1 MRCTGRSTRGHG
13 LDKRTA
19 LDGFLASIERRAY
32 RMAEMAT
39 GNPDDALD
47 VVQDAM
53 LQLCRRYAD
62 RDEAEWRPLFYRI
75 LQNCTRDFHRRRAVR
90 NRFRTWLRPWWNA
103 TGSDPV
109 DALQC
114 VADPG
119 GCTPEGT
126 VAQAAAV
133 DRLQQALHRL
143 PERQQQAFM
152 LRIWEGLDVNATARA
167 MGCSGGSVKTHLSR
181 ALQTLRQQL
190 DGHW

>member
-1 MRCTGRSTRGHG
+1 MDRGGR

-19 LDGFLASIERRAY
+19 LDGFLAGIERRAY

-47 VVQDAM
+47 VVQEAM

-75 LQNCTRDFHRRRAVR
+75 LQNCSRDFHRRRAVR
-90 NRFRTWLRPWWNA
+90 NRFRTWLRPWR
-103 TGSDPV
+103 
-109 DALQC
+109 DAADGDA
-114 VADPG
+114 ADPLQG
-119 GCTPEGT
+119 IADPAGITPEAA
-126 VAQAAAV
+126 VAQDAAM
-133 DRLQQALHRL
+133 DRLQSAVHRL
-143 PERQQQAFM
+143 PARQQQAFM
-152 LRIWEGLDVNATARA
+152 LRIWDGLDVNATARA

>member
-1 MRCTGRSTRGHG
+1 
-13 LDKRTA
+13 
-19 LDGFLASIERRAY
+19 
-32 RMAEMAT
+32 
-39 GNPDDALD
+39 
-47 VVQDAM
+47 
-53 LQLCRRYAD
+53 
-62 RDEAEWRPLFYRI
+62 
-75 LQNCTRDFHRRRAVR
+75 
-90 NRFRTWLRPWWNA
+90 
-103 TGSDPV
+103 V

-114 VADPG
+114 VADPA
-119 GCTPEGT
+119 GCTPDAL

-133 DRLQQALHRL
+133 DRLQQAVHRL